1 MGKRGGE
8 GQSLRIGGKGE
19 KCCSGN
25 DFFCCN
31 WRKVNSAGDDGSKA
45 YLMRL
50 LKLLLTV
57 EHITWNDLF

>member
-25 DFFCCN
+25 DCFSIVIGE
-31 WRKVNSAGDDGSKA
+31 K
-45 YLMRL
+45 
-50 LKLLLTV
+50 
-57 EHITWNDLF
+57 